1 MLISCWNRILSSC
14 KEAGFVI
21 ITRPDDVHSEPNPAV
36 NSKGSIGWCLGRG
49 LQCGR
54 DSVRTGVDGV
64 EGSDAGVA
72 MNLWTRTSQQHL
84 LFVISRRNFASLAG
98 MYMGRAKES
107 SSLAP
112 FEPILRHQL
121 ATAESSLLFR

>member
-54 DSVRTGVDGV
+54 DSVRTGGVDGV

-84 LFVISRRNFASLAG
+84 LFVILPHLLVCGREWSTWEERKSPQVSR
-98 MYMGRAKES
+98 
-107 SSLAP
+107 
-112 FEPILRHQL
+112 
-121 ATAESSLLFR
+121 LLNLS